1 MKQSRPSDLSE
12 EELGFRIRGP
22 VRWLLPSVLSSIG
35 IKAVLSGIFG
45 AYADKRELQ
54 SSLPADHYQHGTEEL
69 WFDFVADLGDGFD
82 ATYTVASLLAAPE
95 LEPVDGL
102 RLPRASLLVMG
113 GDEVYPAASSTAYE
127 DRTKGPYRAAL
138 PEPADPPTL
147 FALPGNHDWYDG
159 LTAFLRVFAQQ
170 RDVGGWKTEQGRS
183 YFAINLPQRWWLVA
197 VDTQFSG
204 YIDAPQLDYFRNALA
219 SMQKGDAVIL
229 CTPTP
234 AWVHA
239 GAGGE
244 THEYDTIRFFDR
256 EIIRPLG
263 GVTRVM
269 LSGDS
274 HHYARYAERD
284 GSGQRITSGGGGAF
298 LSATHLLPSSLTL
311 PPKVSRVADVNE
323 VATFDNQQ
331 TYPEARESKRLARGI
346 YKLPFRNPGFWGL
359 TAALQ
364 TVLALLVQFG
374 LAAEPN
380 GIFDLLAAWTPAA
393 FGVALTVVAGV
404 LFSRF
409 GLVRSG
415 WAAAF
420 AGFLHSLA
428 HLALMIAWAA
438 VLFRLSQDAADW
450 ITVLVALVV
459 TPVLVGFV
467 DAELVAAY
475 LLIAGKFGFNM
486 NELFAG
492 QSIEDYKGFLRMH
505 INRAGDLTIYPLKVP
520 KVCHAWKADPSGSP
534 ETPWLIP
541 DGPTLRAALIEPP
554 IEVPRGTTLPGTD
567 TTAVL

>member
-22 VRWLLPSVLSSIG
+22 VRWLLPSVLGSIG
-35 IKAVLSGIFG
+35 VKAVLSGIFG

-54 SSLPADHYQHGTEEL
+54 SSLPADFYQHGTDEL

-82 ATYTVASLLAAPE
+82 ATYTVASLLAAPV

-127 DRTKGPYRAAL
+127 DRTKGPYGAAL
-138 PEPADPPTL
+138 PDPVDPPTL

-170 RDVGGWKTEQGRS
+170 RAVGGWKTEQGRS
-183 YFAINLPQRWWLVA
+183 YFAIELPQHWWLVA
-197 VDTQFSG
+197 IDTQFGS
-204 YIDAPQLDYFRNALA
+204 YIDAPQLAYFRAALA
-219 SMQKGDAVIL
+219 GMQAGDGVIL

-239 GAGGE
+239 GAGGD

-256 EIIRPLG
+256 EIIQPLG

-298 LSATHLLPSSLTL
+298 LSATHLLPESLTL

-323 VATFDNQQ
+323 VATFDQVAL
-331 TYPEARESKRLARGI
+331 YPTARESKKLAKGI
-346 YKLPFRNPGFWGL
+346 YQLPFRNVGFWGL
-359 TAALQ
+359 TAGLQ

-374 LAAEPN
+374 LAWSPPDGVFAVM
-380 GIFDLLAAWTPAA
+380 AVWTPAA
-393 FGVALTVVAGV
+393 FGVVFTIFAGI
-404 LFSRF
+404 LFARF
-409 GLVRSG
+409 GLKRSG
-415 WAAAF
+415 RAAGV

-428 HLALMIAWAA
+428 HLALMVAWAA
-438 VLFRLSQDAADW
+438 VLYRLSQSAADW
-450 ITVLVALVV
+450 ITVVVTLVV
-459 TPVLVGFV
+459 TPVVVGFI

-492 QSIEDYKGFLRMH
+492 QSIEDYKGFLRLH
-505 INRAGDLTIYPLKVP
+505 ISRNGDLTIYPLKVP
-520 KVCHAWKADPSGSP
+520 KVCHTWKAAPDAAP

-541 DGPTLRAALIEPP
+541 TRGTLHTSLIEPP
-554 IEVPRGTTLPGTD
+554 ISVPRKRNP

>member
-22 VRWLLPSVLSSIG
+22 VRWLLPSVLGSIG
-35 IKAVLSGIFG
+35 VKAVLSGIFG

-54 SSLPADHYQHGTEEL
+54 SSLPADGYRHGTDEL

-82 ATYTVASLLAAPE
+82 ATYSVASVLAAPSI
-95 LEPVDGL
+95 EPVEGL
-102 RLPRASLLVMG
+102 PLPRAELLVMG
-113 GDEVYPAASSTAYE
+113 GDQVYPAASSTAYE

-138 PEPADPPTL
+138 PEPANQPTL

-183 YFAINLPQRWWLVA
+183 YFAIELPHRWWLVA
-197 VDTQFSG
+197 IDTQFSG
-204 YIDAPQLDYFRNALA
+204 YIDAPQLDYFRAALA
-219 SMQKGDAVIL
+219 GMQEGDAVIL

-239 GAGGE
+239 GAGGDP
-244 THEYDTIRFFDR
+244 HMYDTIRFFDR

-263 GVTRVM
+263 AVTRVM
-269 LSGDS
+269 LSGDA

-323 VATFDNQQ
+323 VATYDKVQ
-331 TYPEARESKRLARGI
+331 TYPAAKDSKRLAKGI
-346 YKLPFRNPGFWGL
+346 YRLPVRNSGFWGL

-380 GIFDLLAAWTPAA
+380 GIFGVLSAWTPAA
-393 FGVALTVVAGV
+393 FGVAFTVVAGV

-415 WAAAF
+415 WAAAV

-428 HLALMIAWAA
+428 HLALMVAWAA
-438 VLFRLSQDAADW
+438 VLFRLSQEAADW
-450 ITVLVALVV
+450 ITVLVTLVG
-459 TPVLVGFV
+459 TPLVVGFV

-475 LLIAGKFGFNM
+475 LLIAGKFGFNV

-492 QSIEDYKGFLRMH
+492 QSIEDYKGFLRLH
-505 INRAGDLTIYPLKVP
+505 ISHQGELTIYPLKIP
-520 KVCHAWKADPSGSP
+520 KVCHTWKAEPNASP
-534 ETPWLIP
+534 ETPWIVP
-541 DGPTLRAALIEPP
+541 DGESLKVALIEPP
-554 IEVPRGTTLPGTD
+554 IKVPRRVIAND
-567 TTAVL
+567 TAAVL

>member
-1 MKQSRPSDLSE
+1 
-12 EELGFRIRGP
+12 
-22 VRWLLPSVLSSIG
+22 VRWLLPSVLASIG
-35 IKAVLSGIFG
+35 VKAVLSGIFG

-54 SSLPADHYQHGTEEL
+54 SSLPTDGYQHGTDEL
-69 WFDFVADLGDGFD
+69 WFDYVADLGDGFD
-82 ATYTVASLLAAPE
+82 ATYTVASLLAAPS

-102 RLPRASLLVMG
+102 SLPRASLLVMG

-138 PEPADPPTL
+138 PEPEDPPTL

-170 RDVGGWKTEQGRS
+170 RKVGGWKTEQGRS

-197 VDTQFSG
+197 IDTQFGG
-204 YIDAPQLDYFRNALA
+204 YIDAPQLEYFRKALA
-219 SMQKGDAVIL
+219 GMQDGDAVIL

-234 AWVHA
+234 AWVPA
-239 GAGGE
+239 GAGGD

-256 EIIRPLG
+256 EIIQPLG
-263 GVTRVM
+263 GVTRMM

-284 GSGQRITSGGGGAF
+284 GSGQRITSGGGGAY
-298 LSATHLLPSSLTL
+298 LSATHLLPAELTL

-323 VATFDNQQ
+323 VATYEQVQ
-331 TYPEARESKRLARGI
+331 TYPSAKESSRLAKGI
-346 YKLPFRNPGFWGL
+346 YRLPFHNTGFWGL

-380 GIFDLLAAWTPAA
+380 GIFGILAAWTPAA
-393 FGVALTVVAGV
+393 FGVVFTVFAGV
-404 LFSRF
+404 LFARF
-409 GLVRSG
+409 GLKRSG
-415 WAAAF
+415 LAAGV

-428 HLALMIAWAA
+428 HLALMVAWAA
-438 VLFRLSQDAADW
+438 VLFRLSQGAADW
-450 ITVLVALVV
+450 ITVLVTLLV
-459 TPVLVGFV
+459 TPLVVGFV

-475 LLIAGKFGFNM
+475 LLIAGKFGFNV

-492 QSIEDYKGFLRMH
+492 QSIEDYKGFLRLH
-505 INRAGDLTIYPLKVP
+505 ITRDGNLTIYPIKIP
-520 KVCHAWKADPSGSP
+520 KVCHSWKATPDADPRS
-534 ETPWLIP
+534 PWLV
-541 DGPTLRAALIEPP
+541 PTRGALHVALIEPP
-554 IEVPRGTTLPGTD
+554 IEVPRRITTPGKD

>member
-22 VRWLLPSVLSSIG
+22 VRWLLPSVLGSIG
-35 IKAVLSGIFG
+35 VKAVLSGIFG

-54 SSLPADHYQHGTEEL
+54 SSLPADFYQHGTDEL

-127 DRTKGPYRAAL
+127 DRTKGPYGAAL
-138 PEPADPPTL
+138 PDPVDPPTL

-170 RDVGGWKTEQGRS
+170 RAVGGWKTEQGRS
-183 YFAINLPQRWWLVA
+183 YFAIELPQHWWLVA
-197 VDTQFSG
+197 IDTQFGG
-204 YIDAPQLDYFRNALA
+204 YIDAPQLAYFRAALA
-219 SMQKGDAVIL
+219 GMQAGDAVIL

-239 GAGGE
+239 GAGE
-244 THEYDTIRFFDR
+244 DTHEYDTIRFFDR
-256 EIIRPLG
+256 EIIQPMG

-323 VATFDNQQ
+323 VATFDRVA
-331 TYPEARESKRLARGI
+331 TYPTARESARLAKGI
-346 YKLPFRNPGFWGL
+346 YKLPFRNVGFWGL
-359 TAALQ
+359 TAGLQ

-374 LAAEPN
+374 LALSPD
-380 GIFDLLAAWTPAA
+380 GIFGLMAVWTPAA
-393 FGVALTVVAGV
+393 FGVVFTIFAGI
-404 LFSRF
+404 LFARF
-409 GLVRSG
+409 GLKRSG
-415 WAAAF
+415 RAAGV

-428 HLALMIAWAA
+428 HLALMVAWAA
-438 VLFRLSQDAADW
+438 VLFRLSQSAADW
-450 ITVLVALVV
+450 ITVLVTLVV
-459 TPVLVGFV
+459 TPVVVGFV

-475 LLIAGKFGFNM
+475 LLIAGKFGFNV

-492 QSIEDYKGFLRMH
+492 QSIEDYKGFLRLH
-505 INRAGDLTIYPLKVP
+505 ISRNGDLTIYPLKVP
-520 KVCHAWKADPSGSP
+520 KVCHTWKAAPDAPP

-541 DGPTLRAALIEPP
+541 TRGTLHTSLIEPP
-554 IEVPRGTTLPGTD
+554 ISVPRKRNP

>member
-1 MKQSRPSDLSE
+1 M
-12 EELGFRIRGP
+12 
-22 VRWLLPSVLSSIG
+22 RWLLPSVLASIG
-35 IKAVLSGIFG
+35 VKAVLSGIFG

-54 SSLPADHYQHGTEEL
+54 SSLPADFYQHGDEEL

-82 ATYTVASLLAAPE
+82 ATYSVASLLAAPA

-138 PEPADPPTL
+138 PEPVDAPTL

-170 RDVGGWKTEQGRS
+170 RPVGGWKTEQGRS
-183 YFAINLPQRWWLVA
+183 YFAIELPQRWWLVA
-197 VDTQFSG
+197 IDTQFGG
-204 YIDAPQLDYFRNALA
+204 YIDAPQLAYFRTALA
-219 SMQKGDAVIL
+219 GMQAGDAVIL

-234 AWVHA
+234 SWVHA
-239 GAGGE
+239 GAGGD

-256 EIIRPLG
+256 EIIQPMG

-298 LSATHLLPSSLTL
+298 LSATHLLPPSLTL

-323 VATFDNQQ
+323 VATFDQVAA
-331 TYPEARESKRLARGI
+331 YPAARDSKRLAKGI

-359 TAALQ
+359 TAGLQ

-374 LAAEPN
+374 LAATPH
-380 GIFDLLAAWTPAA
+380 GIFGQMAAWTPAA
-393 FGVALTVVAGV
+393 FGVVFTIFAGV
-404 LFSRF
+404 LFARF
-409 GLVRSG
+409 GLKRSG
-415 WAAAF
+415 LAAGV

-428 HLALMIAWAA
+428 HLALMLAWAA
-438 VLFRLSQDAADW
+438 VLFRLSESAADW
-450 ITVLVALVV
+450 ITMLVTLVV
-459 TPVLVGFV
+459 TPVIVGFV

-475 LLIAGKFGFNM
+475 LLIAGRFGFNVT
-486 NELFAG
+486 ELFAG
-492 QSIEDYKGFLRMH
+492 QSIEDYKGFLRLH
-505 INRAGDLTIYPLKVP
+505 INRAGDLTIYPLKIP
-520 KVCHAWKADPSGSP
+520 KVCHTWKAAPDADPQ
-534 ETPWLIP
+534 TPWLIP
-541 DGPTLRAALIEPP
+541 T
-554 IEVPRGTTLPGTD
+554 RGSLHT
-567 TTAVL
+567 